1 MSAKDETIQKNEE
14 DFGMP
19 SDAIET
25 LEQVAQAFGV
35 QPDTVIKWALL
46 DPDWKGELYEKVLPE
61 GEKTQDEDYHFPVGT
76 IGANREYFNQPVK
89 TTMATLLKENAELR
103 KKAMDLLLKENADI
117 VKKVIEVF
125 QLQPLILEPPLE
137 ELPFA

>member
-35 QPDTVIKWALL
+35 QPDTVIKERARN
-46 DPDWKGELYEKVLPE
+46 
-61 GEKTQDEDYHFPVGT
+61 KTGIDR
-76 IGANREYFNQPVK
+76 I
-89 TTMATLLKENAELR
+89 
-103 KKAMDLLLKENADI
+103 
-117 VKKVIEVF
+117 
-125 QLQPLILEPPLE
+125 
-137 ELPFA
+137 

>member
-1 MSAKDETIQKNEE
+1 MSDKNDRQNKDN
-14 DFGMP
+14 FGMS

-35 QPDTVIKWALL
+35 QPDTVIKWARL

-61 GEKTQDEDYHFPVGT
+61 GKKTQDEDYHFPVGT
-76 IGANREYFNQPVK
+76 IEANREHFNQ
-89 TTMATLLKENAELR
+89 LLKTAVAALIKECA
-103 KKAMDLLLKENADI
+103 DLNQKVRSLLSNEDPDI
-117 VKKVIEVF
+117 VKKVLEIF
-125 QLQPLILEPPLE
+125 DGQLVDVLEPPPE